1 MAVVLSCDS
10 HIISVKLQYRGII
23 YISVLWPFS
32 MYYQCIG
39 NFNIIFEPQYVGC
52 STIFTYSTLSIVDFY
67 GYLILITEH
76 SGKDMSVLIG

>member
-1 MAVVLSCDS
+1 LTAINYDISNFTRVVVPSTYLDFRDFAYS
-10 HIISVKLQYRGII
+10 K
-23 YISVLWPFS
+23 F
-32 MYYQCIG
+32 IG